1 MRVEIFGKKEIV
13 SSAYFE
19 KCTPQ
24 TAILVINTHERWRG
38 FDAQGWYYD
47 TFNVYY
53 WHNDG
58 SLINDDE
65 VSVLPE
71 NEEEKKLLKRN
82 RFCLHEKEQLQ
93 ILFIDNSLIGGK
105 V

>member
-19 KCTPQ
+19 KCTPT
-24 TAILVINTHERWRG
+24 TAILVINTHERWRE
-38 FDAQGWYYD
+38 FDSQGWYYD
-47 TFNVYY
+47 TFNVRY
-53 WHNDG
+53 WYADD

-65 VSVLPE
+65 VRVVPE
-71 NEEEKKLLKRN
+71 NEEEREILKRN
-82 RFCLHEKEQLQ
+82 RFYQHEKEQLQ
-93 ILFIDNSLIGGK
+93 ILFIDNILIGGK

>member
-1 MRVEIFGKKEIV
+1 MKVTISGRLQII

-38 FDAQGWYYD
+38 FDSQGWYYD
-47 TFNVYY
+47 TFDIKY
-53 WHNDG
+53 WYEDSMNADQ
-58 SLINDDE
+58 
-65 VSVLPE
+65 VSVIPE
-71 NEEEKKLLKRN
+71 NEEDKEILKRN
-82 RFCLHEKEQLQ
+82 RFYQHEKEQLQ
-93 ILFIDNSLIGGK
+93 ILFIDDSLIGGK